1 MIVYLGNQEHLMN
14 IGLIVGIALGAVA
27 VLSGLLVIVYFFILR
42 ERIFK
47 KQIREIDRRVQFLHA
62 LLIGQ
67 DAQYVKRLEIISRT
81 NLLYVDIHTK
91 FLKRFKDLK
100 NKNDIDAESAIDSL
114 RDYIESKNFKAYKE
128 NLPRV
133 TQIVDEYDDL
143 VNSLNADLLKVVKPE
158 EDCRQSALTYKEQ
171 LRRIKQDY
179 YSKESELVLMS
190 QSFDEVFA
198 FIDKKFED
206 FETLVESAQYDE
218 ANSILPNIDEIL
230 HELTIHMSDLP
241 ALCTMVSSVIPDKI
255 ASVEMAYKELIEQKY
270 PLYHLCVPQT
280 IEEFNKEL
288 EEITHQ
294 IRIFKVAGLAD
305 RLEDISNKLDAFFTS
320 FDEEKAAREMF
331 ENNNESVYSTVNLIE
346 RNFIKL
352 RNTIPEVGKFFIINE
367 DHKTKI
373 NNIQN
378 NINKVGALK
387 RSLDTFIH
395 SATKQPYSIL
405 LNKMDE
411 LSAASN
417 AIISDIEEYN
427 SYISSLKAD
436 AEKAYAVVFEAYDKV
451 KTAEYQVSKMNVK
464 KVSEKYQPQFD
475 QLYKLLNDIY
485 NCLITNP
492 IDIDKVNSL
501 LHEYYEIANV
511 ILDSGEVSADYNLM
525 VLAENSILFANRHR
539 YHLADVDSQLSLAET
554 YFQNGDFQNASITAS
569 NVLKRIKESNGR

>member
-1 MIVYLGNQEHLMN
+1 MKIGAIIAIVLGS
-14 IGLIVGIALGAVA
+14 IA
-27 VLSGLLVIVYFFILR
+27 VLSGLFVIVYFFILR

-91 FLKRFKDLK
+91 FLKRFKDLR
-100 NKNDIDAESAIDSL
+100 NKNDGDADAAINAL
-114 RDYIESKNFKAYKE
+114 RDYIDEKNFKAYKE

-133 TQIVDEYDDL
+133 IQIVDEYDDL
-143 VNSLNADLLKVVKPE
+143 VNSLNTDLLKVVKPE

-190 QSFDEVFA
+190 QSFDEVFE

-218 ANSILPNIDEIL
+218 ANSILPDIDEIL

-241 ALCTMVSSVIPDKI
+241 ALCTMVSNVIPDKI

-270 PLYHLCVPQT
+270 PLYHLCVSQT
-280 IEEFNKEL
+280 IEDFEKEL
-288 EEITHQ
+288 EDITHQ

-305 RLEDISNKLDAFFTS
+305 RLEEIANRLDAFFTA
-320 FDEEKAAREMF
+320 FDEEKSARETF
-331 ENNNESVYSTVNLIE
+331 ESTNESVYSTVNLIE

-352 RNTIPEVGKFFIINE
+352 RNTIPEVGKYFIINE

-405 LNKMDE
+405 LNKMNE
-411 LSAASN
+411 LSTASN

-436 AEKAYAVVFEAYDKV
+436 AEKAYNVVFEAYDKV
-451 KTAEYQVSKMNVK
+451 KTAEYQVLQMNVK

-475 QLYKLLNDIY
+475 ELFKLLNQIY
-485 NCLITNP
+485 ECLITNP
-492 IDIDKVNSL
+492 IDIDHVNAL
-501 LHEYYEIANV
+501 LHDYYDIANV
-511 ILDSGEVSADYNLM
+511 ILDDGEVNSDYNLM
-525 VLAENSILFANRHR
+525 VLAENSILYANRHR
-539 YHLADVDSQLSLAET
+539 YHLSDVDAQLNQAET
-554 YFQNGDFQNASITAS
+554 YFENGDFQNASVLAG

>member
-1 MIVYLGNQEHLMN
+1 MSV
-14 IGLIVGIALGAVA
+14 GLIITIALGSIA
-27 VLSGLLVIVYFFILR
+27 LLTGLFFIVYFFILR

-91 FLKRFKDLK
+91 FLKRFKDLR
-100 NKNDIDAESAIDSL
+100 NKNDGDADAAINAL
-114 RDYIESKNFKAYKE
+114 RDYVDEKNFKAYKE

-133 TQIVDEYDDL
+133 IQIVDEYDDL
-143 VNSLNADLLKVVKPE
+143 VNALNQDLLKVVKPE

-190 QSFDEVFA
+190 ESFDQIFE

-206 FETLVESAQYDE
+206 FESLVESAQYDE

-241 ALCTMVSSVIPDKI
+241 ALCTMVSNVIPDKI
-255 ASVEMAYKELIEQKY
+255 ASVEMAYKELLEQKY
-270 PLYHLCVPQT
+270 PLYHLCVTQT
-280 IEEFNKEL
+280 IEDFNKEL
-288 EEITHQ
+288 EDITHQ

-305 RLEDISNKLDAFFTS
+305 RLEEISNKLDAFFTA
-320 FDEEKAAREMF
+320 FDEEKAARETF
-331 ENNNESVYSTVNLIE
+331 ENTNESVYSTVNLIE

-352 RNTIPEVGKFFIINE
+352 RNTIPEVGKYFIINE

-405 LNKMDE
+405 LNKMNE
-411 LSAASN
+411 LSTASN

-436 AEKAYAVVFEAYDKV
+436 AEKAYNVVFESYDKV
-451 KTAEYQVSKMNVK
+451 KTAEYQVLKMNVK

-475 QLYKLLNDIY
+475 ELYKLLNQIY
-485 NCLITNP
+485 ECLITNP
-492 IDIDKVNSL
+492 IDIDKVNAL
-501 LHEYYEIANV
+501 LHDYYDIANV
-511 ILDSGEVSADYNLM
+511 ILDDGEVNSDYNLM
-525 VLAENSILFANRHR
+525 VLAENSILYANRHR
-539 YHLADVDSQLSLAET
+539 YHLSDVDAQLAQAET
-554 YFQNGDFQNASITAS
+554 CFENGDFQNASVLAG

>member
-1 MIVYLGNQEHLMN
+1 MN

-100 NKNDIDAESAIDSL
+100 NKNDIDAEGAIDSL

-288 EEITHQ
+288 EDITHQ

-320 FDEEKAAREMF
+320 FDEEKDAREMF